1 MTCAMMKAAKKAP
14 TMLPRPPSTQIMN
27 VNGPKA
33 PPKYGCTAY
42 WMMSSA
48 PATPAMAPP
57 TAEVT
62 R

>member
-1 MTCAMMKAAKKAP
+1 MKV
-14 TMLPRPPSTQIMN
+14 S
-27 VNGPKA
+27 GPNA
-33 PPKYGCTAY
+33 PPKYGCTEY

-48 PATPAMAPP
+48 PARPAMAPP